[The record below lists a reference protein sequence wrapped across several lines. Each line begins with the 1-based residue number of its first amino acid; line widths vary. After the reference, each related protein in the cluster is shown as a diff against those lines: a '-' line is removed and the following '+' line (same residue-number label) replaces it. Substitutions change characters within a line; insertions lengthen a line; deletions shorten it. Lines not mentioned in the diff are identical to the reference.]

1 MELFQ
6 KLFKKKINIQDVLA
20 SLENFSN
27 DVKSL
32 NNVVDVSSKFFGK
45 NWKFNLEMYINS
57 MPIEDNQKYL
67 PLFFNVLNFEKALNL
82 WISAQQV
89 LKGAKSLSSSMLKD
103 MPEYEEFLPKFG
115 IEGVRLLEKFKE
127 QFNIQNITDENKD
140 SGVDEKNHQAHIND
154 EDVEN
159 DEKEENITQ
168 PSAPLNNQHILK
180 KVSAQDLEEGVFSKI
195 KGEADAVMEN
205 ENSNQKD
212 EVKVNIE
219 EDIKSNQKEVDIN
232 NIDIKSDK
240 DWDIQNFLRVHNF
253 LSQSRE
259 IMSAISLFK
268 NVSLENYHYYGFI
281 IDVIDYLLSQGNKI
295 LSSKSDEIISLYF
308 KNGREEL
315 ISLMDFYKK
324 QRDSEIVMPM
334 DNNIGESEK
343 KDYKVIDE

>member
-115 IEGVRLLEKFKE
+115 IEGVRLLEKFK
-127 QFNIQNITDENKD
+127 DK
-140 SGVDEKNHQAHIND
+140 
-154 EDVEN
+154 
-159 DEKEENITQ
+159 
-168 PSAPLNNQHILK
+168 
-180 KVSAQDLEEGVFSKI
+180 
-195 KGEADAVMEN
+195 DAVMVGGTGLYLKAALFDYKFLKEEKMDEGFLQDVSN
-205 ENSNQKD
+205 EELYRKLLL
-212 EVKVNIE
+212 I
-219 EDIKSNQKEVDIN
+219 
-232 NIDIKSDK
+232 DK
-240 DWDIQNFLRVHNF
+240 DD
-253 LSQSRE
+253 
-259 IMSAISLFK
+259 AIKMCYESI
-268 NVSLENYHYYGFI
+268 EHYGVKELLIKKFEI
-281 IDVIDYLLSQGNKI
+281 IDYEETKEDVISFIKNAESLTMWNRDFF
-295 LSSKSDEIISLYF
+295 IS
-308 KNGREEL
+308 
-315 ISLMDFYKK
+315 IT
-324 QRDSEIVMPM
+324 
-334 DNNIGESEK
+334 EK
-343 KDYKVIDE
+343 LN